1 MGKIFLYL
9 AAHPVVAIVGWII
22 CGMIP
27 SRIPRLIART
37 GVLAVVF
44 SPTVAEL
51 PNGTQLPVSAI
62 TALYYD
68 LPAYPK
74 PLIMIAFVWFAL
86 ALAAWALQFDDRSGI
101 K

>member
-9 AAHPVVAIVGWII
+9 AAHPVVAIIGWII
-22 CGMIP
+22 CGKIS

-44 SPTVAEL
+44 SPTVTEL

-62 TALYYD
+62 TALFYD
-68 LPAYPK
+68 LTAFPNPVV
-74 PLIMIAFVWFAL
+74 MITFVWIAL
-86 ALAAWALQFDDRSGI
+86 MLSAWALQVDDRSGM

>member
-22 CGMIP
+22 CGKIS

-74 PLIMIAFVWFAL
+74 PLIMIAFVWFTL
-86 ALAAWALQFDDRSGI
+86 ALAAWALQFDDRSGM

>member
-1 MGKIFLYL
+1 ML
-9 AAHPVVAIVGWII
+9 AI
-22 CGMIP
+22 
-27 SRIPRLIART
+27 
-37 GVLAVVF
+37 VF

-68 LPAYPK
+68 LTAYPY
-74 PLIMIAFVWFAL
+74 PLVMIALVWIAL
-86 ALAAWALQFDDRSGI
+86 MLAAVALHFDDRSGT